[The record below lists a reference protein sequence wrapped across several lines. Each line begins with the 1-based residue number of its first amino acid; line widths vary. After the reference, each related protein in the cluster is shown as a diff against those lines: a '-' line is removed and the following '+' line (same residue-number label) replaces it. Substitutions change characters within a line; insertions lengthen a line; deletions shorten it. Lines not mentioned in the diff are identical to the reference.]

1 MNPGQT
7 TAIDTFQVPFAKQIE
22 LIEVEEVG
30 GVKMLKIRIR
40 EGARF
45 TLVDLD
51 PVSAKRWGEAMVAWA
66 DSHFGDESPRDN
78 GQDDGQ

>member
-1 MNPGQT
+1 MNSGHN
-7 TAIDTFQVPFAKQIE
+7 TAIDAFQVPFAKQIE
-22 LIEVEEVG
+22 LIEVEEEG

-66 DSHFGDESPRDN
+66 DNHFDGDNPRYN